1 MASRKELRTKIAEAR
16 GKAHR
21 AIVES
26 ALEWNTPGAGN
37 EGEEA
42 WSPRQS
48 LEHAA
53 GAELFFASLISVA
66 CGYPPIEL
74 AEQSFLTPADAAEQY
89 ALITQKAD
97 SIIQYVS
104 DEDLAKTVEKGRMQG
119 MSVEALLDLTASHSA
134 EHAEQAMAIAR

>member
-1 MASRKELRTKIAEAR
+1 MASRKELRAKIAEAR
-16 GKAHR
+16 ARAHR

-26 ALEWNTPGAGN
+26 ALDWNTPGAGG
-37 EGEEA
+37 EGEES

-74 AEQSFLTPADAAEQY
+74 KEQSFPTPADAAEQY
-89 ALITQKAD
+89 ALLTQKAD

-104 DEDLAKTVEKGRMQG
+104 DEDLGKKVEKGRMQG
-119 MSVEALLDLTASHSA
+119 MTVEALLELTANHSV
-134 EHAEQAMAIAR
+134 EHAQQALAIAR